1 MVRRGVFSL
10 TSVVVVLCAWF
21 CISGVPVSKAGGDDA
36 AVKLYMTH
44 CKACHGEKG
53 KPTELGIGL
62 EARDLTDAGWQS
74 KVTDEK
80 IIKQIEDGTPEKMMP
95 FKTKLSK
102 EEINSLVSVVRS
114 LGKK

>member
-1 MVRRGVFSL
+1 MAMRRILSVV
-10 TSVVVVLCAWF
+10 SVVVVLCAWF
-21 CISGVPVSKAGGDDA
+21 CVSGVPVSKAGNGD

-44 CKACHGEKG
+44 CKACHGENG

-62 EARDLTDAGWQS
+62 EARDLTDANWQS

-102 EEINSLVSVVRS
+102 EEIKSLVPVVRS
-114 LGKK
+114 FGKK